1 MKSPP
6 PQVKF
11 YQPDQAVGRDNA
23 GRWGVSKVQATSG
36 GGWPPAAL
44 QRLAWSTRREDGGWD
59 GMEPLMEASSPRSRF
74 VSFSIVT
81 RQSSAPSAQQRL
93 LASRER
99 LVLCLLCGALGHRMA
114 IALLSSVQYSVK
126 RSMLLC
132 VGRSRSE
139 LCATSC
145 DSKC

>member
-99 LVLCLLCGALGHRMA
+99 LVAYCLTVMF
-114 IALLSSVQYSVK
+114 K
-126 RSMLLC
+126 
-132 VGRSRSE
+132 
-139 LCATSC
+139 
-145 DSKC
+145 DSHNKHSTHSTHTK